1 MFITIDNIQY
11 HAALKGTGPQKMI
24 CLHGF
29 AENLTTWEYIR
40 FEDYQMILVDLIG
53 HGKSDKPY
61 SIHPYR
67 LPAMV
72 RHVHM
77 LVQHMDLQKYA
88 MLGYSMGGRIALAY
102 ALAYSQE
109 IDLLI
114 LESASYGECGLV
126 NRIRRRRNDQQLARS
141 IREKGIEWFNR
152 YWSGLD
158 IFASQMKLSEDVRDE
173 IGKRRSLNAPHAL
186 ANTLLGSGQGM
197 FPCLIKK
204 IGELAMPVLYI
215 NGEYDTKYRQMG
227 RKFKQLNPGIVQ
239 TTIPGVGHNTHI
251 EDPQAFSEAIKS
263 FYVSVCKTKKDL

>member
-11 HAALKGTGPQKMI
+11 HAVLKGTGPKKMI
-24 CLHGF
+24 CFHGF
-29 AENLTTWEYIR
+29 AENLSTWESIR

-61 SIHPYR
+61 SIQPYC
-67 LPAMV
+67 LPVMV
-72 RHVHM
+72 RHIHM

-109 IDLLI
+109 VDLLI
-114 LESASYGECGLV
+114 LESSSYGECGFV

-141 IREKGIEWFNR
+141 IRGKGIEWFNR

-158 IFASQMKLSEDVRDE
+158 IFASQMKLPEYVRDKVDE
-173 IGKRRSLNAPHAL
+173 RRLLNAPHAL
-186 ANTLLGSGQGM
+186 ANTLLGSGQGRY
-197 FPCLIKK
+197 PCLIKK

-215 NGEYDTKYRQMG
+215 NGEYDTKYRQIG
-227 RKFKQLNPGIVQ
+227 REFKQLNPRIIQ

-251 EDPQAFSEAIKS
+251 EDPQAFSEAVKN